1 MHFALVSL
9 TFSINCK
16 VHIVFNGSVYRK
28 GRDRCCLVRL
38 VVAGWSCSVWQCQV
52 SNCENWMDVGLLLRK
67 LKRSQPLS
75 ASGMRSIVS
84 FSSLGYLAVI
94 QSTLPWSWPPIPNTS
109 AGPWQGGDSPVN
121 NHNVLLY
128 CPNKHQTIRHR
139 ESAGWQ
145 HFEKSGNRASMEV
158 RRCPILVWSWQ
169 TRALMNYYCYVPLN
183 LQIFLW
189 EQNLEQ
195 FHMDL
200 FRFRCYLASLQGG
213 ELPNPKRLLAF
224 ASRPTKLAMGR
235 LGIFS
240 VSSFHALVNILF
252 FIFAAEANT
261 MAYFSVLFNFF
272 FLWKKRPG
280 DLKNVPWN
288 WLLYWGQTSI

>member
-1 MHFALVSL
+1 M
-9 TFSINCK
+9 
-16 VHIVFNGSVYRK
+16 Y
-28 GRDRCCLVRL
+28 CC
-38 VVAGWSCSVWQCQV
+38 
-52 SNCENWMDVGLLLRK
+52 
-67 LKRSQPLS
+67 
-75 ASGMRSIVS
+75 
-84 FSSLGYLAVI
+84 
-94 QSTLPWSWPPIPNTS
+94 
-109 AGPWQGGDSPVN
+109 
-121 NHNVLLY
+121 
-128 CPNKHQTIRHR
+128 
-139 ESAGWQ
+139 
-145 HFEKSGNRASMEV
+145 
-158 RRCPILVWSWQ
+158 
-169 TRALMNYYCYVPLN
+169 VPLN

-240 VSSFHALVNILF
+240 VSSFHALVNILS

-288 WLLYWGQTSI
+288 